1 MWKVFMMKNRSK
13 IRTYIVFFVS
23 LYLILTLT
31 VTADAK
37 KANRKPK
44 ASNPAAHSFP
54 ALGASDERKVEVT
67 WNRFYDHAG
76 MGGILARLHKAFPGF
91 TRLYS
96 IGKSVQ
102 GRDIWCLEVTALNV
116 GNSDRKPG
124 MYIDGNIHGNEVQGG
139 EVVAYTAWY
148 LCHQYGR
155 LEKVTDLLD
164 RCVFYLV
171 PTINPDARDF
181 WFHAAYSARSS
192 RTGLEPTDD
201 DRDGLMDE
209 DDYDDLDGDGVI
221 TQMRIKDPFGRYKP
235 HPDYPDYLM
244 VRVNPDERG
253 QYSLLGGEGIDN
265 DGDGRI
271 NEDRRGGYD
280 MNRNWAFDWQPS
292 YVQYGAMEYPFSQPE
307 TRAVAEFVLSRPNI
321 AAAHSYHNSGG
332 LILRGPG
339 REGGE
344 IGSRDERVL
353 RLIAERGEKILPY
366 YRSIAIW
373 DDLYTVWGGELDWF
387 YGGRGILT
395 FSNELWTSKNL
406 YKTPDRPSDE
416 QQAEFVE
423 YVLMGDGLIPWRE
436 YDHPTY
442 GKIEIGGRRKEWGR
456 IPPSFLLEEELH
468 RNMAFT
474 LYHADMMP
482 LLEIHEIA
490 AEKLDENL
498 YKIWVTIENQRLIPT
513 HTGQDVTH
521 HISQPDIVSIKGGDI
536 KVLSAGRVTDKFFK
550 RVQPVKRRPE
560 RVELSSIDGM
570 DSTIVQFVVKG
581 TGNFTITVDSAK
593 GGVLTKN
600 QLLP

>member
-1 MWKVFMMKNRSK
+1 MMKKRSK
-13 IRTYIVFFVS
+13 IRIYIVFFVS
-23 LYLILTLT
+23 LYLVLTLI
-31 VTADAK
+31 VTAKAK

-44 ASNPAAHSFP
+44 ASDPAAHSFP
-54 ALGASDERKVEVT
+54 ALGALDERKVEVA

-76 MGGILARLHKAFPGF
+76 MGDILTRLHKAFPDF

-102 GRDIWCLEVTALNV
+102 GRDIWCIEVTSRNV
-116 GNSDRKPG
+116 GDPDRKPG
-124 MYIDGNIHGNEVQGG
+124 MYIDGNIHGNEVQAG
-139 EVVAYTAWY
+139 EAVAYTAWY

-155 LEKVTDLLD
+155 LEKVTALLD

-181 WFHAAYSARSS
+181 WFHAAYSSRSS

-235 HPDYPDYLM
+235 HPNYPDYLM
-244 VRVNPDERG
+244 VKVEPDEPG
-253 QYSLLGGEGIDN
+253 QYSMLGGEGIDN

-280 MNRNWAFDWQPS
+280 MNRNWAFDWQPN
-292 YVQYGAMEYPFSQPE
+292 YVQYGAKDYPFSQPE
-307 TRAVAEFVLSRPNI
+307 TQAVAKFVLSHPNI
-321 AAAHSYHNSGG
+321 AAAQSYHNSGG
-332 LILRGPG
+332 MILRGPG
-339 REGGE
+339 REGGQ
-344 IGSRDERVL
+344 ISGRDDRVL
-353 RLIAERGEKILPY
+353 KLIAERGEKILPY
-366 YRSIAIW
+366 YRSMIIW
-373 DDLYTVWGGELDWF
+373 KDLYTVWGGELDWF
-387 YGGRGILT
+387 YGGRGILAFT
-395 FSNELWTSKNL
+395 NELWTSRNL
-406 YKTPDRPSDE
+406 YKTPGAPSDE
-416 QQAEFVE
+416 QQAEFIE

-442 GKIEIGGRRKEWGR
+442 GKIEIGGRRKQWGR

-474 LYHADMMP
+474 LYHAEMMP
-482 LLEIHEIA
+482 LLKIHEIA
-490 AEKLDENL
+490 VEKLDKNL
-498 YKIWVTIENQRLIPT
+498 FKIWVTVENQRLIPT
-513 HTGQDVTH
+513 RTDQDITH
-521 HISQPDIVSIKGGDI
+521 HISPPDIVSIKGNDI

-550 RVQPVKRRPE
+550 HVQPVKRRPE
-560 RVELSSIDGM
+560 RVEMNTIGGM
-570 DSTIVQFVVKG
+570 DSAIVQFVVEGK
-581 TGNFTITVDSAK
+581 GNFTITVDSAK

>member
-1 MWKVFMMKNRSK
+1 MKNRSN
-13 IRTYIVFFVS
+13 IRTYIVFFAS
-23 LYLILTLT
+23 LYLVLTLT
-31 VTADAK
+31 VTADAQK
-37 KANRKPK
+37 VNRKPK
-44 ASNPAAHSFP
+44 ASDPAAHSFP
-54 ALGASDERKVEVT
+54 ALGITDERKVEVA

-76 MGGILARLHKAFPGF
+76 MGGILARLHKAFPGL

-102 GRDIWCLEVTALNV
+102 GRDIWCIEVTSRNV
-116 GNSDRKPG
+116 GDPDRKPG

-148 LCHQYGR
+148 LCYQYGR

-181 WFHAAYSARSS
+181 WFHAAYSSRSS
-192 RTGLEPTDD
+192 RTGLEPTDN

-209 DDYDDLDGDGVI
+209 DDYDDLNGDGVI
-221 TQMRIKDPFGRYKP
+221 TQMRIRDPFGRYKI

-244 VRVNPDERG
+244 VRVEPDERG
-253 QYSLLGGEGIDN
+253 QYSMLGGEGIDN

-280 MNRNWAFDWQPS
+280 MNRNWAFDWQPH
-292 YVQYGAMEYPFSQPE
+292 YVQYGAKEYPFSQPE
-307 TRAVAEFVLSRPNI
+307 TRAVANFVLSLPNI
-321 AAAHSYHNSGG
+321 AAAQSYHNSGG
-332 LILRGPG
+332 MILRGPG

-344 IGSRDERVL
+344 MSDQDERVL
-353 RLIAERGEKILPY
+353 RLISERGEKILPY

-406 YKTPDRPSDE
+406 YKTPDAASDE

-456 IPPSFLLEEELH
+456 VPPSFLLEEELH

-482 LLEIHEIA
+482 LLKIHEIA
-490 AEKLDENL
+490 VDKLDENL
-498 YKIWVTIENQRLIPT
+498 FKIWVTLENQRLIPT
-513 HTGQDVTH
+513 RTDQDITH
-521 HISQPDIVSIKGGDI
+521 HISPPDIVSIKGGDI

-560 RVELSSIDGM
+560 RVELSSIGGM
-570 DSTIVQFVVKG
+570 DSAIVQFVVKG
-581 TGNFTITVDSAK
+581 KGSFTITVDSAK

>member
-1 MWKVFMMKNRSK
+1 MKHRSK

-23 LYLILTLT
+23 LYLVVTLN
-31 VTADAK
+31 VKADAQK
-37 KANRKPK
+37 VNRKPK
-44 ASNPAAHSFP
+44 ASNPADHSFP
-54 ALGASDERKVEVT
+54 ALGASDERKVEVA

-76 MGGILARLHKAFPGF
+76 MGGILARLHKAFPEL

-102 GRDIWCLEVTALNV
+102 GRDIWCIEVTSHNV
-116 GNSDRKPG
+116 GDSDRKPG

-155 LEKVTDLLD
+155 LEKVTALLD

-181 WFHAAYSARSS
+181 WFHAAYSSRSS

-221 TQMRIKDPFGRYKP
+221 TQMRIKDLFGRYKP
-235 HPDYPDYLM
+235 HPNYPDYLM

-280 MNRNWAFDWQPS
+280 MNRNWAFDWQPN
-292 YVQYGAMEYPFSQPE
+292 YVQYGAKEYPFSQPE
-307 TRAVAEFVLSRPNI
+307 TRAVADFVLSRPNI

-344 IGSRDERVL
+344 MSEQDERAL
-353 RLIAERGEKILPY
+353 RLISERGEKILPY

-406 YKTPDRPSDE
+406 YKTPDAPSDE

-482 LLEIHEIA
+482 LLKIHEIA
-490 AEKLDENL
+490 VEKLEENL

-513 HTGQDVTH
+513 RTGQDITH
-521 HISQPDIVSIKGGDI
+521 HISPPDIVSLKGNDI
-536 KVLSAGRVTDKFFK
+536 KVLSAGRVTDKYFK

-560 RVELSSIDGM
+560 RVELNSIGGM
-570 DSTIVQFVVKG
+570 DSAIVQFVAEGKG
-581 TGNFTITVDSAK
+581 SFTITVDSAK

>member
-1 MWKVFMMKNRSK
+1 MVFLCLVLLM
-13 IRTYIVFFVS
+13 
-23 LYLILTLT
+23 T
-31 VTADAK
+31 VTTNAQ
-37 KANRKPK
+37 KAARKPK
-44 ASNPAAHSFP
+44 AGDPAAHSFP
-54 ALGASDERKVEVT
+54 ALGASDERKVEVA

-76 MGGILARLHKAFPGF
+76 MGSILARLHKAFPEL

-96 IGKSVQ
+96 LGKSVQ
-102 GRDIWCLEVTALNV
+102 GRDLWCLEVTGRNV
-116 GNSDRKPG
+116 GDPDRKPG

-164 RCVFYLV
+164 RCIFYLV
-171 PTINPDARDF
+171 PTINPDGRDF
-181 WFHAAYSARSS
+181 WFHATYSAYSS

-209 DDYDDLDGDGVI
+209 DDFDDLNGDGII

-235 HPDYPDYLM
+235 HPDYPEYLM
-244 VRVNPDERG
+244 VRVKPDERG

-280 MNRNWAFDWQPS
+280 MNRNWAFDWQPN
-292 YVQYGAMEYPFSQPE
+292 YVQYGAKEYPFSQPE
-307 TRAVAEFVLSRPNI
+307 TRAVSEFVLSRPNI

-332 LILRGPG
+332 MILRGPG

-344 IGSRDERVL
+344 IQDQDARVL
-353 RLIAERGEKILPY
+353 QLISEQGEKILPF
-366 YRSIAIW
+366 YRSILIW
-373 DDLYTVWGGELDWF
+373 DELYTVWGGELDWF

-406 YKTPDRPSDE
+406 YRTPDRPSDE
-416 QQAEFVE
+416 KEAEFVE

-436 YDHPTY
+436 YNHPTY
-442 GKIEIGGRRKEWGR
+442 GKIEIGGRKKEWGR

-474 LYHADMMP
+474 LYHAEMMP
-482 LLEIHEIA
+482 LLKIHEIEI
-490 AEKLDENL
+490 EKLDVNL
-498 YKIWVTIENQRLIPT
+498 FKIWVTLENQRLIPT
-513 HTGQDVTH
+513 RTAQDVLH
-521 HISQPDIVSIKGGDI
+521 HISPPDIISIKGNDI
-536 KVLSAGRVTDKFFK
+536 KVLSAGRVTDKYFK

-560 RVELSSIDGM
+560 RVEISAIDGM
-570 DSTIVQFVVKG
+570 NSVIVQFVVGGKG
-581 TGNFTITVDSAK
+581 SFTITVDSAK
-593 GGVLTKN
+593 GGALTED